1 MKVLYSVQRYGSDIV
16 GGSETA
22 CREYAEHLVKRGHEV
37 TVLTSCAKNYE
48 NWRNDYSTGDSIING
63 VKVHRL
69 SVAAPQDSD
78 FFHTLHPWMMQ
89 HHGSATLNQQSEW
102 AQQIGPQLEGHEAWL
117 AANVRNFDVAV
128 FMTYLYTTTTTGLPL
143 VAGIVP
149 TILQPTSHDEPDA
162 YVSLFQTMFR
172 QPDAFLFFTEE
183 EKALVQRIYNIDP
196 VGDVAGIGVDTTQ
209 PLGNAER
216 FRSKY
221 KLGGAPYLIYVGR
234 LDERKGVGELVAY
247 FTAMKKRKPTDL
259 RLVLVGDGSF
269 DADDYQDVVRVGF
282 LNDEEKRDAIAGSIA
297 LVQPSHFESFSIVLC
312 EAWLQ
317 KRVALV
323 QGGSTVLRGQ
333 AMRSGGA
340 IPYEGFAEF
349 ETSVEFVMANPESC
363 QELGKNGHAFVSG
376 MYNWDLVLDKFQET
390 ARIARDRFA
399 ERRSSLE
406 K

>member
-37 TVLTSCAKNYE
+37 TVLTSCAKNYD

-117 AANVRNFDVAV
+117 VANVRNFDVAV

-162 YVSLFQTMFR
+162 YVSLFH
-172 QPDAFLFFTEE
+172 
-183 EKALVQRIYNIDP
+183 
-196 VGDVAGIGVDTTQ
+196 
-209 PLGNAER
+209 
-216 FRSKY
+216 
-221 KLGGAPYLIYVGR
+221 VGR

-269 DADDYQDVVRVGF
+269 DTDDYQDVVRVGF

>member
-1 MKVLYSVQRYGSDIV
+1 
-16 GGSETA
+16 
-22 CREYAEHLVKRGHEV
+22 
-37 TVLTSCAKNYE
+37 
-48 NWRNDYSTGDSIING
+48 
-63 VKVHRL
+63 
-69 SVAAPQDSD
+69 
-78 FFHTLHPWMMQ
+78 
-89 HHGSATLNQQSEW
+89 
-102 AQQIGPQLEGHEAWL
+102 
-117 AANVRNFDVAV
+117 
-128 FMTYLYTTTTTGLPL
+128 
-143 VAGIVP
+143 
-149 TILQPTSHDEPDA
+149 
-162 YVSLFQTMFR
+162 
-172 QPDAFLFFTEE
+172 
-183 EKALVQRIYNIDP
+183 
-196 VGDVAGIGVDTTQ
+196 
-209 PLGNAER
+209 
-216 FRSKY
+216 
-221 KLGGAPYLIYVGR
+221 
-234 LDERKGVGELVAY
+234 
-247 FTAMKKRKPTDL
+247 MKKRKPTDL